1 MQITLGQFIDN
12 IEKNGYKQI
21 TGQMF
26 GHGSVWAVE
35 TEIDIE
41 KYGACALG
49 QGYFNLFHN
58 YNKYNSIW
66 EGLYNISAPVVGK
79 GEYSFPSFIAYEND
93 TLELSISE
101 IVKDARD
108 IFSDSLDKV
117 VYDDGI
123 YLKKYRE

>member
-1 MQITLGQFIDN
+1 MKITLGQFIDS

-26 GHGSVWAVE
+26 GQGIVPKDSSVWAVE

-66 EGLYNISAPVVGK
+66 EELYEISSSIDGK
-79 GEYSFPSFIAYEND
+79 GQHSFPSFIAYEND
-93 TLELSISE
+93 TLELPISE

-108 IFSDSLDKV
+108 IFSESLDKV
-117 VYDDGI
+117 VYDDGN
-123 YLKKYRE
+123 